1 MTTSAR
7 CSKADAGR
15 PAPGASWYR
24 GAGFA
29 DQRTLP
35 YLLLLPTGLV
45 LAAVIAYPWGWSLI
59 VSFFRWSP
67 LDPGPPSFVGLHN
80 YAATLASAE
89 FWHSLRVTLV
99 LVGITVPAEMVL
111 GFLLAYLLNTDLWG
125 RAVFQTL
132 LIIPMMVVP
141 VMVGVAWLVIV
152 HPVFGLFPY
161 LFRLVGLPEI
171 GWMTSPTMALVT
183 VAVMEIWRNTP
194 MVMLI
199 LLAGLR
205 SLPGE
210 LSDAAQVDGATGLQY
225 IWHVVIGW
233 IRPFVM
239 FCLLIMTMFELRTF
253 DTVFALFQSGGP
265 GQGAQVLGVYLY
277 ERFTNSYDFGRST
290 AVAYILL
297 LITMLFSLWFARG
310 AIRGVEE

>member
-7 CSKADAGR
+7 CSRAEVGR
-15 PAPGASWYR
+15 PASGSPWR
-24 GAGFA
+24 RRAGFA
-29 DQRTLP
+29 DERTLP

-67 LDPGPPSFVGLHN
+67 IDPVPPSFVGLHN
-80 YAATLASAE
+80 YAAILSSAE

-111 GFLLAYLLNTDLWG
+111 GFLLAYLLHTDLWG

-132 LIIPMMVVP
+132 LVIPMMVVP

-152 HPVFGLFPY
+152 HPVYGLFPY
-161 LFRLVGLPEI
+161 LFHLVGLPEI

-265 GQGAQVLGVYLY
+265 GQGAQVLGVFLY
-277 ERFTNSYDFGRST
+277 ERFTNSYDFGRSS
-290 AVAYILL
+290 AVAYVLL

>member
-7 CSKADAGR
+7 CSRADAGR
-15 PAPGASWYR
+15 PAPGVSWYR
-24 GAGFA
+24 RAGFT
-29 DQRTLP
+29 DERTLP

-80 YAATLASAE
+80 YAAILASAE

-183 VAVMEIWRNTP
+183 VALMEIWRNTP

-297 LITMLFSLWFARG
+297 LITMLFSLGFARG